1 MKHFSKFFSEY
12 HLPPSLEDS
21 TPKRTRACTSSEKSS
36 NESIDR
42 ELTKI
47 NSFIRSGLFV
57 LSVILISSIAIAYG
71 QKNLTGSYTAT
82 SGNRISNKKL
92 PIYCVEQQNKKV
104 ALSFDAAWGKSRL
117 MSPARYAGKPVT
129 LI

>member
-12 HLPPSLEDS
+12 HLPPSLDDS
-21 TPKRTRACTSSEKSS
+21 KPKQIRTPTSYDKIS
-36 NESIDR
+36 NESLDG

-57 LSVILISSIAIAYG
+57 LSVILVSSIAIAYG
-71 QKNLTGSYTAT
+71 QKNLTTNYTTT

-92 PIYCVEQQNKKV
+92 PIYCVEQNEKKV

-117 MSPARYAGKPVT
+117 LEKSFI
-129 LI
+129 LIYT